1 MTILKTFIRT
11 LGVIA
16 AMGAFSSVS
25 AAVITGATGSAAFGS
40 HAFAP
45 AAETGV
51 GVINGQGTTFT
62 HQWLFSIASVAD
74 GSGAAIANQLVF
86 GNVQT
91 IGINSGLVKLY
102 SDIGVLGAGGGDLL
116 IGSPFSFNS
125 SVQGS
130 QNYPA
135 LAAGNYFYEVTGVTS
150 GTAGGNYL
158 LNSTFA
164 PSANVPVPAG
174 LALMVAGGIGLV
186 AVRRK
191 VAAKNN

>member
-1 MTILKTFIRT
+1 MTILKSFIRT

-16 AMGAFSSVS
+16 AMGAFSSAG
-25 AAVITGATGSAAFGS
+25 AAIITGATGSATFGS

-51 GVINGQGTTFT
+51 GVISGQGTTFT

-74 GSGAAIANQLVF
+74 GSGSAIANQLVF

-91 IGINSGLVKLY
+91 IGINSGLVQLY
-102 SDIGVLGAGGGDLL
+102 SDVGALGVGGGDVLV
-116 IGSPFSFNS
+116 GSPFSFNS

-135 LAAGNYFYEVTGVTS
+135 LAAGNYFYEVTGVTT

-164 PSANVPVPAG
+164 QPANVPAPAG
-174 LALMVAGGIGLV
+174 LALLVAGGVGLF
-186 AVRRK
+186 AARRK
-191 VAAKNN
+191 VAAK